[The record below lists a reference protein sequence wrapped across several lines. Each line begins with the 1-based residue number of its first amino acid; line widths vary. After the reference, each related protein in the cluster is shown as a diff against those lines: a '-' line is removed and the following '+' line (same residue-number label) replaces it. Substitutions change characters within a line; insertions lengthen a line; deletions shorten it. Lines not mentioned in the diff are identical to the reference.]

1 MNDLLY
7 NELVATP
14 GFELDFA
21 VGTTYSLDAQAY
33 LALGLAFARL
43 GETDTDG
50 NANIYGMIRGV
61 MNAGKKIA
69 LFFNR
74 GGLKPPVRSNPLYAM
89 LDKSVFEVYEKRRGH
104 ELANFHPKI
113 WVIKEHL
120 IEDPSIR
127 QIKLVVLSRNLT
139 LDTSLDIATSIS
151 SRIGNERNPDLIQKH
166 EPLKKF
172 LLELATYANKEKSKK
187 IRKLAD
193 DIDFLER
200 FKLESPYEDYDLI
213 PLHFG
218 MNLNEI
224 VDIKKDMQ
232 TVSSI
237 VVSPFIDFATLDWMT
252 SYGTTS
258 PKILI
263 TRLESVTPEIFDLYS
278 RKQREIW
285 VPNPELVSNDIS
297 PMNLHAKMYFTSYP
311 RNSSDKHL
319 WLGSSNATKNAFE
332 RNSEFLL
339 RLKYETKKH
348 LFSNFKD
355 IFCDEKKQLFIKL
368 EKLPEINDASNKA
381 SAFEMQVRKHLICN
395 KTLRAKVT
403 ENHGTYLI
411 TIKSGR
417 IKPIDGKIYFAP
429 IQEPNNRVEFVDGSC
444 IIEVSNPSHLSEFY
458 IICAEPSDPEESPV
472 TVTLKIETSGIPED
486 RDNLIL
492 NNYFKKEDD
501 FLNYVELIL
510 TDTPLSLMESWSTAE
525 DKNGSCAPKASPFRA
540 GSIYESMLRL
550 AASNPDRLRELDE
563 IISRLEGG
571 NAVSPS
577 FISMYQTIKEAIK
590 K

>member
-1 MNDLLY
+1 MNDVLY

-14 GFELDFA
+14 GYELDFA
-21 VGTTYSLDAQAY
+21 TGTTYSLDAQAY
-33 LALGLAFARL
+33 LALCLAFARM
-43 GETDTDG
+43 GETDTEG

-69 LFFNR
+69 LFCNR
-74 GGLKPPVRSNPLYAM
+74 GGLKPPVKSNPLYAM
-89 LDKSVFEVYEKRRGH
+89 LDKSVFEVYEKRRGQ

-127 QIKLVVLSRNLT
+127 RIKLVVLSRNLT
-139 LDTSLDIATSIS
+139 LDTSLDIAASIS
-151 SRIGNERNPDLIQKH
+151 SRIGDEKNPELVQKH

-187 IRKLAD
+187 IRKLAE

-200 FKLESPYEDYDLI
+200 FELESPYEDYDFI

-218 MNLNEI
+218 KNLNEN
-224 VDIKKDMQ
+224 VDIKKGMQ

-237 VVSPFIDFATLDWMT
+237 TVSPFIDYATLDWMT

-263 TRLESVTPEIFDLYS
+263 TRLESVTPDIFDLYS
-278 RKQREIW
+278 REGCEIW
-285 VPNPELVSNDIS
+285 VPNPELVSNEIN

-319 WLGSSNATKNAFE
+319 WLGSSNATKNAFD

-339 RLKYETKKH
+339 RLKYGAKKH
-348 LFSNFKD
+348 LFSNFKN

-368 EKLPEINDASNKA
+368 EKMPEIPDISKKT
-381 SAFEMQVRKHLICN
+381 SAFEIQVKKHLICN
-395 KTLRAKVT
+395 KTLRAKVI
-403 ENHGTYLI
+403 ENNGSYII
-411 TIKSGR
+411 TINSGR

-429 IQEPNNRVEFVDGSC
+429 IQQPDNRVEFINGSC
-444 IIEVSNPSHLSEFY
+444 SIEVSNPAYLSEFY
-458 IICAEPSDPEESPV
+458 IIYAEPSDPEESPM
-472 TVTLKIETSGIPED
+472 TFTLKIETSGIPED

-492 NNYFKKEDD
+492 KNYFKKEND

-510 TDTPLSLMESWSTAE
+510 TETPLSLMESWSKLE
-525 DKNGSCAPKASPFRA
+525 DKNGSCSANNSAFRS

-550 AASNPDRLRELDE
+550 AASNPEKIRELDE

-571 NAVSPS
+571 EAVSPS
-577 FISMYQTIKEAIK
+577 FRSMYKIIIDAIK